1 MRRLIS
7 YMFTSL
13 DGFIADRDG
22 GLDWTPIDDELMRFA
37 NGLFGAT
44 DGIVFGRKVY
54 EGFVDY
60 WDGLDPADPSVPELD
75 ARFAE
80 IFREMERIVVSTT
93 LRDPPPGTI
102 VIADDVPVR
111 IGEVKDQPGRDLLLI
126 CGPALR
132 TTLAGH
138 GLIDR
143 YRTLMAPVALGDGIP
158 LLAPSREPVRLR
170 LEDTRTFAG
179 GVVMLDHVP
188 A

>member
-1 MRRLIS
+1 MRHLIS
-7 YMFTSL
+7 YMFASL

-37 NGLFGAT
+37 NGFFGAA
-44 DGIVFGRKVY
+44 DGIVFGRNVY
-54 EGFVDY
+54 EGFVEY
-60 WDGLDPADPSVPELD
+60 WDGLDPGDHSVPELD

-80 IFREMERIVVSTT
+80 IFRGMERIVASTT
-93 LRDPPPGTI
+93 LQDAPHGTV

-111 IGEVKDQPGRDLLLI
+111 IGEIKDQPGRDLLLI
-126 CGPALR
+126 CGPELR
-132 TTLAGH
+132 ATLTGH

-143 YRTLMAPVALGDGIP
+143 YRTLVAPVALGDGIP
-158 LLAPSREPVRLR
+158 LFASSRAPLRLR
-170 LEDTRTFAG
+170 LEGTTTFGG